1 MTNTLQK
8 KLNEILTDKNTNLLP
23 ENLKKGIRCLGV
35 DGTLEAS
42 TSSGGVKQFNTVEE
56 MNASTGNKDGDLAV
70 VYRNEMKPVSNGDII
85 TSMTFPKTVVFAE
98 AIASDY
104 NDRLRGEN
112 IYADIMLSTSSFRFY
127 DMNGTIPK
135 ISYSST
141 DGITYTRTDSNEDT
155 YDVGSLTILNLDEHI
170 CQFIQTGGN
179 VFGGLYEYDIKTSK
193 YAFTIDGNTFFLPED
208 FVSKYSD
215 SSYDDGLGARPFY
228 DYGGAVIEILE
239 YDEHNIITNFNWYQS
254 GGGGQLRQLQK
265 DGKMYF
271 AADTYGGLSIRHYNN
286 GTMTGDN
293 YDSNP
298 SDNYLDWNP
307 SPGYELLCNSG
318 SGKFRAIKEIT
329 SNTKLGLFETHA
341 NSYWNNIK
349 YVYSVDNNVASIT
362 TTPSYISNTHDI
374 AAYNI
379 AKTQLTTLADD
390 VYLTDFYGKNGVE
403 TGTLTKNISY
413 SFADIN
419 AEIYNKIQKAYNA
432 MEPKVLTDTDK
443 TIDKNIYVIPV
454 NAQNQPLLDTS
465 QLTNTSGLFQSC
477 TNLTSIPSLD
487 ISNSTDASNMFQ
499 GCKNLEAIPSLNTS
513 KITTMF
519 STFYGCE
526 SLTTIPLLDT
536 SKVKRM
542 RSMFSGCTNL
552 VEVPLLNTNI
562 VTDMIGMF
570 YECASLTT
578 IPLLNTGV
586 VTNVSSMF
594 FGCANLTSI
603 PELNTSSATKMGAMF
618 SSCKNL
624 TTVPVLDASK
634 VTDMMYMFSGCKSL
648 SEESLNNILAMCA
661 NATKMTSNK
670 TLKLLGLTEEQAT
683 KCTTLSNY
691 SAFTAA
697 GWTTGY

>member
-70 VYRNEMKPVSNGDII
+70 VYRNEMKPVSNGDTI
-85 TSMTFPKTVVFAE
+85 TSMTFPKTVVFTE
-98 AIASDY
+98 AITSNY
-104 NDRLRGEN
+104 NGRLRNSSEPI
-112 IYADIMLSTSSFRFY
+112 IYLDIQLNASNFTIM
-127 DMNGTIPK
+127 DMYGTIPG
-135 ISYSST
+135 IEYSST

-155 YDVGSLTILNLDEHI
+155 YEIGETTVRGLDEHI
-170 CQFIQTGGN
+170 CKFIQIGGN
-179 VFGGLYEYDIKTSK
+179 VFEGLYEYDIKTSK

-254 GGGGQLRQLQK
+254 GGGDQLRQLQK

-271 AADTYGGLSIRHYNN
+271 AADTYGDLSIRHYNN
-286 GTMTGDN
+286 GTMTGNN
-293 YDSNP
+293 YGSNP

-341 NSYWNNIK
+341 NSYWNDIK

-390 VYLTDFYGKNGVE
+390 VYLTDFYGKNGIE

-419 AEIYNKIQKAYNA
+419 AEVYDKIQKAYAA
-432 MEPKVLTDTDK
+432 MEPKILTDTDK
-443 TIDKNIYVIPV
+443 TVDNNIYFIPV
-454 NAQNQPLLDTS
+454 NAQGEPLWDTS
-465 QLTNTSGLFQSC
+465 AVTNMNGMFSSC
-477 TNLTSIPSLD
+477 TNLKEIPL
-487 ISNSTDASNMFQ
+487 
-499 GCKNLEAIPSLNTS
+499 LNTS
-513 KITTMF
+513 NVTSMYDTF
-519 STFYGCE
+519 SDCTN
-526 SLTTIPLLDT
+526 LTTIPLLDT
-536 SKVKRM
+536 SKVTNM
-542 RSMFSGCTNL
+542 DSMFSMCQSL
-552 VEVPLLNTNI
+552 V
-562 VTDMIGMF
+562 
-570 YECASLTT
+570 T
-578 IPLLNTGV
+578 IPLL
-586 VTNVSSMF
+586 
-594 FGCANLTSI
+594 
-603 PELNTSSATKMGAMF
+603 
-618 SSCKNL
+618 
-624 TTVPVLDASK
+624 D
-634 VTDMMYMFSGCKSL
+634 
-648 SEESLNNILAMCA
+648 
-661 NATKMTSNK
+661 TSNV
-670 TLKLLGLTEEQAT
+670 THFERHISRMQ
-683 KCTTLSNY
+683 
-691 SAFTAA
+691 
-697 GWTTGY
+697 

>member
-23 ENLKKGIRCLGV
+23 ENLKKGIKCLGI

-56 MNASTGNKDGDLAV
+56 MSASTGNKDGDLAV
-70 VYRNEMKPVSNGDII
+70 VYRNEMKPVSNGDTI
-85 TSMTFPKTVVFAE
+85 TSMTFPKTVVFTE
-98 AIASDY
+98 AITSNYNGILRNSSEPIIYLNIQLNAS
-104 NDRLRGEN
+104 NF
-112 IYADIMLSTSSFRFY
+112 AIM
-127 DMNGTIPK
+127 DMYGTIPG
-135 ISYSST
+135 IEYSST

-155 YDVGSLTILNLDEHI
+155 YEIGETTVRGLNEHI
-170 CQFIQTGGN
+170 CKFIQIGGN
-179 VFGGLYEYDIKTSK
+179 VFEGLYEYDIKTSK

-254 GGGGQLRQLQK
+254 GGGDQLRQLQK

-271 AADTYGGLSIRHYNN
+271 AADTYGDLSIRHYNN
-286 GTMTGDN
+286 GTITGDN
-293 YDSNP
+293 YGSNS
-298 SDNYLDWNP
+298 SDNHLDWNP

-341 NSYWNNIK
+341 NSYWNDIK

-419 AEIYNKIQKAYNA
+419 AEIYNKIQKAYA
-432 MEPKVLTDTDK
+432 TMEPKILTDTDK
-443 TIDKNIYVIPV
+443 TVDKNIYFIPV
-454 NAQNQPLLDTS
+454 NAQGEPLWDTS
-465 QLTNTSGLFQSC
+465 AVTNMSSMFSDC
-477 TNLTSIPSLD
+477 TNLKEIPL
-487 ISNSTDASNMFQ
+487 
-499 GCKNLEAIPSLNTS
+499 LNTS
-513 KITTMF
+513 NVTNMYG
-519 STFYGCE
+519 TFAGCTN
-526 SLTTIPLLDT
+526 LTTIPLLDT
-536 SKVKRM
+536 SKVTEM
-542 RSMFSGCTNL
+542 SNMFYRCTN
-552 VEVPLLNTNI
+552 
-562 VTDMIGMF
+562 
-570 YECASLTT
+570 LTT
-578 IPLLNTGV
+578 IPLLNTAS
-586 VTNVSSMF
+586 VTYFERHISRM
-594 FGCANLTSI
+594 
-603 PELNTSSATKMGAMF
+603 
-618 SSCKNL
+618 
-624 TTVPVLDASK
+624 
-634 VTDMMYMFSGCKSL
+634 
-648 SEESLNNILAMCA
+648 
-661 NATKMTSNK
+661 
-670 TLKLLGLTEEQAT
+670 Q
-683 KCTTLSNY
+683 
-691 SAFTAA
+691 
-697 GWTTGY
+697 

>member
-8 KLNEILTDKNTNLLP
+8 KLNEILIDKNTNLLP

-56 MNASTGNKDGDLAV
+56 MNASTDNKDGDLAV
-70 VYRNEMKPVSNGDII
+70 VYRNEMKPVSNGDTI
-85 TSMTFPKTVVFAE
+85 TSITFPKKVVFTE
-98 AIASDY
+98 AITSNY
-104 NDRLRGEN
+104 NGRLRNSSEPI
-112 IYADIMLSTSSFRFY
+112 IYLDIQLSSTRFHVR
-127 DMNGTIPK
+127 DMYGTIPT
-135 ISYSST
+135 INYTSS

-155 YDVGSLTILNLDEHI
+155 YEIGETTISGVDEHV

-179 VFGGLYEYDIKTSK
+179 VFEGLYEYDIKTSK

-254 GGGGQLRQLQK
+254 GGGDQLRQLQK

-286 GTMTGDN
+286 GTMTCDN
-293 YDSNP
+293 YGSNP

-341 NSYWNNIK
+341 NSYWNDIK

-403 TGTLTKNISY
+403 IGTLTKNISY

-419 AEIYNKIQKAYNA
+419 AEVYDKIQKTYAT
-432 MEPKVLTDTDK
+432 MEPKILTDTDK
-443 TIDKNIYVIPV
+443 TVDKNIYFIPV
-454 NAQNQPLLDTS
+454 NAQGEPLWDTS
-465 QLTNTSGLFQSC
+465 AVTNMTDMFSNC
-477 TNLTSIPSLD
+477 INLKEIPL
-487 ISNSTDASNMFQ
+487 
-499 GCKNLEAIPSLNTS
+499 LNTS
-513 KITTMF
+513 NVTTMYGTF
-519 STFYGCE
+519 SGCTN
-526 SLTTIPLLDT
+526 LTTIPLLDT
-536 SKVKRM
+536 SKTINTS
-542 RSMFSGCTNL
+542 SMFSDCNNL
-552 VEVPLLNTNI
+552 KK
-562 VTDMIGMF
+562 
-570 YECASLTT
+570 
-578 IPLLNTGV
+578 IPLLNTSK
-586 VTNVSSMF
+586 VTHMD
-594 FGCANLTSI
+594 
-603 PELNTSSATKMGAMF
+603 AMF
-618 SSCKNL
+618 SMCQSL
-624 TTVPVLDASK
+624 VTIPLLD
-634 VTDMMYMFSGCKSL
+634 
-648 SEESLNNILAMCA
+648 
-661 NATKMTSNK
+661 TSNV
-670 TLKLLGLTEEQAT
+670 THLERHISRMQ
-683 KCTTLSNY
+683 
-691 SAFTAA
+691 
-697 GWTTGY
+697 